1 MAKTVDR
8 RSSEGGIQGEHRL
21 GVSRPDLPVT
31 DLPSPEEVF
40 EVDKLGTK
48 EIFRFALGPSL
59 IALGIAVGSGE
70 WLLGPQAVGEQGSF
84 RGLGFVILI
93 SALLQVAYNI
103 EIGRYVVAT
112 GEVPIVGFGRTPPG
126 YFFWVPLPFSASTSP
141 TFLGAGQ
148 QRPGKGSSP

>member
-59 IALGIAVGSGE
+59 IALGLDLSQLLQDPEDVSALDAALQLGSGGDLHQRR
-70 WLLGPQAVGEQGSF
+70 LLHCCGHLLPDDQ
-84 RGLGFVILI
+84 ILI
-93 SALLQVAYNI
+93 ESSS
-103 EIGRYVVAT
+103 
-112 GEVPIVGFGRTPPG
+112 EV
-126 YFFWVPLPFSASTSP
+126 
-141 TFLGAGQ
+141 
-148 QRPGKGSSP
+148 